1 MGMTNAMYDSQLMS
15 NVVSTSYDTWTELLD
30 NDKLLNEQYKVLAG
44 RMPSAYNEVVVMVN
58 KDNEIS
64 DYSLYC
70 MGLMD
75 SDELDDI
82 MLFSSG
88 FIIPTTFIG
97 SASST
102 TFVI

>member
-1 MGMTNAMYDSQLMS
+1 MTPGQSFLTMISCI
-15 NVVSTSYDTWTELLD
+15 
-30 NDKLLNEQYKVLAG
+30 NEQYKVLAG

-75 SDELDDI
+75 SDELVNAVKSAMSSNNGKGRLHKQI
-82 MLFSSG
+82 TEPTHTMSFSDLNSDL
-88 FIIPTTFIG
+88 
-97 SASST
+97 
-102 TFVI
+102 